1 MSEMRVGT
9 RELKTRLSERE
20 PSTLRPDSGGSGMIL
35 YLDTS
40 ALIKRYV
47 VEAGSNEVTDL
58 VEQSETVGSVLLTR
72 IEMAAALSK
81 SVRMNWVE
89 SGEAENAWQDFLA
102 HWQQSFTRLSIT
114 PALAERAAEMPV
126 TLAKYNREF

>member
-1 MSEMRVGT
+1 
-9 RELKTRLSERE
+9 
-20 PSTLRPDSGGSGMIL
+20 MIL

-58 VEQSETVGSVLLTR
+58 VEQAETVGSKLLTR
-72 IEMAAALSK
+72 IEMAAAFSK

-89 SGEAENAWQDFLA
+89 KGEAETAWQDSLVHWPAGLA
-102 HWQQSFTRLSIT
+102 S
-114 PALAERAAEMPV
+114 
-126 TLAKYNREF
+126 